1 MPPPPMV
8 PGKHNM
14 DIGTWDT
21 PAKNPPVPSPIP
33 APVIT
38 GPPPQ
43 AQSPL
48 SQQQQQNNPLP
59 GPIVHQSKSQQQQQ
73 QNMNQLSSQ
82 QQHQQHHPQQTRQ
95 QHPNAGGHMN
105 ARPDWP
111 VPGAGGRGDHPNH
124 NNMMHHPP
132 PHHMGQNKSNI
143 HHGGGHGPP
152 PHMMGHGGYHNPP
165 PPHGH
170 YQNQQ
175 QHHPQHP
182 HQHHQQQQHHNQHNQ
197 PPPPPPPSVQQQQ
210 QQPPPQQQ
218 QQMPLQQPQNQPRML
233 QSPTLSNCSSTGSH
247 PVLEVLRDKN
257 NYNPP
262 EFDYDLVTNAR
273 FFVIKSYSEDD
284 IHRSIKYE
292 IWCSTEH
299 GNNRLDQAYRERER
313 ENGSIYLFYSVNGSG
328 HFCGVAQMISAVDYN
343 SNSSVW
349 AQNKWKGVF
358 KVRWIYVKDV
368 PNQQLRSITLENNE
382 NKAVTHSRDAQ
393 EVPNAKGKQVLKIIH
408 EYKHTTSIFDDFSHY
423 EERQEKEDSK
433 KHVPSSGGGGG
444 SSGGSNGETGTRS
457 MGRPPLGGGDR
468 PHSNNSS
475 FDKMNHPGSGN
486 GFDKYGGGGGYN
498 KSYGK
503 IKYQYYLCW
512 LINFHSILIQ
522 SPISNSQFL

>member
-21 PAKNPPVPSPIP
+21 PSKNVPPPVPT
-33 APVIT
+33 PVIT
-38 GPPPQ
+38 GPPPL

-59 GPIVHQSKSQQQQQ
+59 GAVVHQSKNNHQQMQQ
-73 QNMNQLSSQ
+73 QNMNQPPPQPQ
-82 QQHQQHHPQQTRQ
+82 QQQQAQQHHPQHHQQR
-95 QHPNAGGHMN
+95 QHPNAGGNMN
-105 ARPDWP
+105 RPEWP
-111 VPGAGGRGDHPNH
+111 VPGSQGGGRGEHSNH

-132 PHHMGQNKSNI
+132 HHMGQNKANMP
-143 HHGGGHGPP
+143 HGGGPP
-152 PHMMGHGGYHNPP
+152 PHIMGHGGYHNPP
-165 PPHGH
+165 PPHTQYPNQH
-170 YQNQQ
+170 HHHSQQ
-175 QHHPQHP
+175 QQPQP
-182 HQHHQQQQHHNQHNQ
+182 HHHQQSHHHNQ
-197 PPPPPPPSVQQQQ
+197 PPSMQHHPQQQ
-210 QQPPPQQQ
+210 QQPMPPQ
-218 QQMPLQQPQNQPRML
+218 PLPQPQNQPRML
-233 QSPTLSNCSSTGSH
+233 QSPTLSNASSTGSH

-262 EFDYDLVTNAR
+262 EFDFDLLINAR

-358 KVRWIYVKDV
+358 KVKWLYVKDV
-368 PNQQLRSITLENNE
+368 PNQQLRSIILKNNE
-382 NKAVTHSRDAQ
+382 NKPVTQSRDAQ
-393 EVPNAKGKQVLKIIH
+393 EVPDVQGKQVLQIIH
-408 EYKHTTSIFDDFSHY
+408 DYKHTTSIFDDFNHY
-423 EERQEKEDSK
+423 EEIQEKEDSK
-433 KHVPSSGGGGG
+433 KTP
-444 SSGGSNGETGTRS
+444 SSGGSNGDTGGRS
-457 MGRPPLGGGDR
+457 MGRPPLGGGGGDR
-468 PHSNNSS
+468 SHSNHSS
-475 FDKMNHPGSGN
+475 FDKMNHPGNN
-486 GFDKYGGGGGYN
+486 GFDKYGGGGYN
-498 KSYGK
+498 KSYGRK
-503 IKYQYYLCW
+503 RIILLVHILQYI
-512 LINFHSILIQ
+512 INII
-522 SPISNSQFL
+522 IVY